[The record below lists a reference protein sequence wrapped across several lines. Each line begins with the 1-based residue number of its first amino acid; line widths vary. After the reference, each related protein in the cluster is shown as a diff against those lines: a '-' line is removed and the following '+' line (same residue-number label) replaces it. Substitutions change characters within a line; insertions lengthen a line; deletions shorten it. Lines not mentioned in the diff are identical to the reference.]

1 MKHIIIINHICFYDC
16 ENLFR
21 HLHKWSCQNDKP
33 PDSEATCQRVRR
45 YVRVVE
51 HVHASIARSSA
62 RSLRI
67 WLPGDS
73 SADYHLDSIFIGA
86 KIIVLLVIFTYITK
100 LYNVYIY
107 ISLYKYRSFHIDI
120 CIYPPQK
127 KKKKHL
133 LVISQVGLS
142 QNGVPLIAMWII
154 RGYTPFKNTPKDRI
168 KYQIPIWTWCHHQYS
183 IKLPLI

>member
-100 LYNVYIY
+100 LYIYIY

-127 KKKKHL
+127 KKKNICWWYPKWVCLKMGYLWLPCGSFGATPHSKTHRKI
-133 LVISQVGLS
+133 VSNIKSQYEPDVTINIPLS
-142 QNGVPLIAMWII
+142 S
-154 RGYTPFKNTPKDRI
+154 
-168 KYQIPIWTWCHHQYS
+168 H
-183 IKLPLI
+183 

>member
-100 LYNVYIY
+100 LYIIYIY

-127 KKKKHL
+127 KKTSAGDIPSGFVSKWGTSDCHVDHSGLHPIQKHTER
-133 LVISQVGLS
+133 S
-142 QNGVPLIAMWII
+142 
-154 RGYTPFKNTPKDRI
+154 
-168 KYQIPIWTWCHHQYS
+168 YQISNPNMNLMSPS
-183 IKLPLI
+183 IFH